1 MEHTQGDQN
10 GKTPPGGVRI
20 LVNTPSREVVTGVDQ
35 HFGLLGLEL
44 PDGLERLSRDE
55 VGYVIFT
62 VRINLELKLT
72 EPRKSE
78 S

>member
-1 MEHTQGDQN
+1 MERTQGDQN
-10 GKTPPGGVRI
+10 GKTPSSGVRI
-20 LVNTPSREVVTGVDQ
+20 LVNTPSCEVATGVDP

-44 PDGLERLSRDE
+44 RDGLERLSQDK

-72 EPRKSE
+72 EPWKSE